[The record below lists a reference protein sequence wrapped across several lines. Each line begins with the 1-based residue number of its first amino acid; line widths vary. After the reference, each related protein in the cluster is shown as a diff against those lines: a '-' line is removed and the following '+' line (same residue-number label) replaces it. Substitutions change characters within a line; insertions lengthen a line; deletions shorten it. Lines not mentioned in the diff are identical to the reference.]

1 MPRSS
6 FCLNSEEHLSEID
19 GGGGGSDDDD
29 NGGGNDGGDGASI
42 VHMSNFTADAA
53 ADGTTGGDAW
63 WGERGGG
70 GPLLQP
76 KHGHVLFDE
85 PPPEGTGGVAPGAT
99 FAPDIDV
106 IVRTAPRDRFIRG
119 RWSPGARQTRPG
131 WRRSSLELFQRNV
144 SSKTTARMVLTDD
157 QAYAV

>member
-1 MPRSS
+1 VPRSS
-6 FCLNSEEHLSEID
+6 FCLNSEGHLSEID
-19 GGGGGSDDDD
+19 GGGGA

-42 VHMSNFTADAA
+42 VHMSNFTADA
-53 ADGTTGGDAW
+53 TGGGTIGGVVW

-76 KHGHVLFDE
+76 KHGNMLFDE
-85 PPPEGTGGVAPGAT
+85 PPPEGTDCVAPGVT

-106 IVRTAPRDRFIRG
+106 IVRTAPRDRLRG
-119 RWSPGARQTRPG
+119 QWNAGARQTRPG